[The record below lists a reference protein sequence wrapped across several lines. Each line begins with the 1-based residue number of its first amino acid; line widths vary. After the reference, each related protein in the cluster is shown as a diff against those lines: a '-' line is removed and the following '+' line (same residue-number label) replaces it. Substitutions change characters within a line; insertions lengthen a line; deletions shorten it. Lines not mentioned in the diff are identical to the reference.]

1 MGHSKFEPR
10 SLKEVLEEFTQ
21 QDKLHKGISD
31 VRLQQLWENSMGQYV
46 NRYTQSV
53 RLEGGTLRVQLTNA
67 TLKEEMRYAEKALIE
82 KLNEQL
88 PAPGIQKI
96 IVR

>member
-1 MGHSKFEPR
+1 MGYSKFEPR

-21 QDKLHKGISD
+21 QDKLRKGISD

-53 RLEGGTLRVQLTNA
+53 RLVGRTLRVQLTNA

>member
-21 QDKLHKGISD
+21 QDKLRKGISD

-53 RLEGGTLRVQLTNA
+53 RLEGRTLRVQLSNA
-67 TLKEEMRYAEKALIE
+67 TLKEEMRYAEKTLIE

>member
-1 MGHSKFEPR
+1 MGYSKFEPR

-21 QDKLHKGISD
+21 QDKLRKGISD

-46 NRYTQSV
+46 NRYTQSL
-53 RLEGGTLRVQLTNA
+53 RLVGRTLRVQLTNA

>member
-21 QDKLHKGISD
+21 QDKLRKGISD

-53 RLEGGTLRVQLTNA
+53 RLEGRTLRVQLTNA

-82 KLNEQL
+82 NLNEQL

>member
-21 QDKLHKGISD
+21 QDKLRKGISD

-53 RLEGGTLRVQLTNA
+53 RLEGRTLRVQLTNA
-67 TLKEEMRYAEKALIE
+67 TLKDEMRYAEKALIE

>member
-46 NRYTQSV
+46 NRYTQSL
-53 RLEGGTLRVQLTNA
+53 RLEGRTLRVQLTNA

>member
-21 QDKLHKGISD
+21 QDKLRKGISD

-46 NRYTQSV
+46 NRYTQSL
-53 RLEGGTLRVQLTNA
+53 RLVGRTLRVQLTNA

>member
-21 QDKLHKGISD
+21 QDKLRKGISD

-53 RLEGGTLRVQLTNA
+53 RLEGRTLRVQLTNA

>member
-21 QDKLHKGISD
+21 QDKLRKGISD

-53 RLEGGTLRVQLTNA
+53 RLEGRTLRVRLTNA

-82 KLNEQL
+82 KLNKQL